1 MAKGGSEFIL
11 ITTFCSLMFIPS
23 VEAQTNPSLQISSTG
38 GSAVV
43 SWPATNA
50 GLTFY
55 LQSATT
61 LPSPKT
67 PNPWVD
73 STVPTTLV
81 GNRSTATLPMTNT
94 QQFFRLKLPLF
105 AFGLGTPVFQFAVFY
120 NFDLEINSGQPMTV
134 NGNVFCNGNIW
145 ASPAAPLTFQSNV
158 WCTGLFRRMPSPG
171 DPFPPGGGS
180 VIFNAGL
187 TTNVPAETGMG
198 IYAPLYMVIY
208 PINNPTNLGGA
219 MLDPPPSGEN
229 PNSTA
234 GQERFY
240 NFADLIVSN
249 SSNGVITAFFQD
261 SNNVSRLMTIPY
273 DSQAITGSTETNY
286 STDYQT
292 NIIFINRPPPGHYVT
307 NIIATTVTNI
317 VTTDTTNYVY
327 SFATE
332 ATFYDYREGKTVQAV
347 QIDVGNL
354 VAWMT
359 NDAPNGGI
367 LYNFQN
373 WNDKGHGIDSVH
385 VYTDAPLTGT
395 QLPAVRLVDGQQL
408 PPSGLTIATPMPL
421 YVLGNYNVQTPEGT
435 SIGTNNTVYTYPAA
449 FMADAVTVLSGNWS
463 DTYNGSTALVQRP
476 AVDATVNAAILQ
488 CIVPSAV
495 VGGNQYYSG
504 GAENFLRLLEDW
516 STNTLVYNGSM
527 VAMFDCRYATNYWQS
542 PGNYYNEPAWQRS
555 FDTNFLNPGRLP
567 PGTPNVVP

>member
-1 MAKGGSEFIL
+1 MVKGFLEFCL
-11 ITTFCSLMFIPS
+11 ITILCILMSVAS
-23 VEAQTNPSLQISSTG
+23 VEAQTNPLLQISNTG

-73 STVPTTLV
+73 STVSTTLV
-81 GNRSTATLPMTNT
+81 GNRTTATLPMTDA
-94 QQFFRLKLPLF
+94 QEFFRLKLQLF
-105 AFGLGTPVFQFAVFY
+105 SFGLGTPVFQFAIFY
-120 NFDLEINSGQPMTV
+120 NSDLEISSDQAMTV
-134 NGNVFCNGNIW
+134 NGKVFCNGNIW
-145 ASPAAPLTFQSNV
+145 ASPAAALTFQGNV
-158 WCTGLFRRMPSPG
+158 MCTGTFLSSGPVVFQ
-171 DPFPPGGGS
+171 FPAMLNTG
-180 VIFNAGL
+180 
-187 TTNVPAETGMG
+187 VPPETGLAV
-198 IYAPLYMVIY
+198 YAPIYMAIY
-208 PINNPTNLGGA
+208 PINNPTNLGRA

-229 PNSTA
+229 PNSSA

-240 NFADLIVSN
+240 NFADLIVTN

-273 DSQAITGSTETNY
+273 DSQAIMESMGTNY

-327 SFATE
+327 SFATDT
-332 ATFYDYREGKTVQAV
+332 TFYDYREGKTVQAV

-354 VAWMT
+354 AAWMT
-359 NDAPNGGI
+359 NDASNGGI

-385 VYTDAPLTGT
+385 VYSDVPLTGT

-408 PPSGLTIATPMPL
+408 PPSGLTVATPMPL
-421 YVLGNYNVQTPEGT
+421 YIWGNYNVQTPDGT

-449 FMADAVTVLSGNWS
+449 FMADAVTVLSSNWN
-463 DTYNGSTALVQRP
+463 DGYDGSTALAQRP
-476 AVDATVNAAILQ
+476 AMDVTVNAAILQ
-488 CIVPSAV
+488 GIVPSAT
-495 VGGNQYYSG
+495 VGDNQHYSG

-516 STNTLVYNGSM
+516 NTNTLTYNGSM
-527 VAMFDCRYATNYWQS
+527 VTMFDCRYGTNYWQS
-542 PGNYYNEPAWQRS
+542 SGTYYNEPTWQRG
-555 FDTNFLNPGRLP
+555 FDTNFLNPGKLP